1 MTLFRNRTAL
11 LAAIAAGLAS
21 TAAEAHTGIGS
32 TSAFTA
38 GLVHPLTG
46 FDHILAMVAVGLW
59 AGLRGGP
66 ALWVW
71 PATFV
76 GAMLV
81 GGGLGMAGLGMPFV
95 EKGILISVLALGM
108 AAALALRPSIAA
120 GMAMIALAGL
130 FHGHAHGTEVP
141 ADASGLVYAAGF
153 ALATAALHAAGIAA
167 TVAATRYAL
176 PVVVRAAG
184 GATALAGLALLV
196 SGQLT

>member
-1 MTLFRNRTAL
+1 MTHSRTTTAL
-11 LAAIAAGLAS
+11 LAVLAAAALS

-32 TSAFTA
+32 TSAFSA

-46 FDHILAMVAVGLW
+46 IDHILAMVAVGLW

-76 GAMLV
+76 GAMLM
-81 GGGLGMAGLGMPFV
+81 GGALGMTGIGLPFV
-95 EKGILISVLALGM
+95 EKGILLSVLALGV
-108 AAALALRPSIAA
+108 AAALALRPSVAV
-120 GMAMIALAGL
+120 GMALIALAGL

-153 ALATAALHAAGIAA
+153 ALATAALHAAGVAA
-167 TVAATRYAL
+167 TVAATRFAL
-176 PVVVRAAG
+176 PVVARVAG
-184 GATALAGLALLV
+184 AATALAGLALMIA
-196 SGQLT
+196 GA

>member
-1 MTLFRNRTAL
+1 MTFFRTKTAL
-11 LAAIAAGLAS
+11 VVSLAAGLAS

-38 GLVHPLTG
+38 GLLHPLSG
-46 FDHILAMVAVGLW
+46 ADHILAMVAVGLW

-76 GAMLV
+76 GAMLA
-81 GGGLGMAGLGMPFV
+81 GGALGMAGMGLPFV
-95 EKGILISVLALGM
+95 EQGILASVLALGV
-108 AAALALRPSIAA
+108 AAALALRPSVAL
-120 GMAMIALAGL
+120 GMALIALAGL

-141 ADASGLVYAAGF
+141 ANASGLTYAAGF

-167 TVAATRYAL
+167 TVAATRFAL
-176 PVVVRAAG
+176 PVVARVAG
-184 GATALAGLALLV
+184 AVTALAGLGLMIV
-196 SGQLT
+196 GS